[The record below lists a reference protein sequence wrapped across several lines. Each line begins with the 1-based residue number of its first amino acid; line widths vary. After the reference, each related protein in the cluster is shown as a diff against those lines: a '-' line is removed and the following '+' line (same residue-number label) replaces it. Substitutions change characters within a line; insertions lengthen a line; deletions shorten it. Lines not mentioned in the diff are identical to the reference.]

1 MIYQSKSTL
10 SNVVANSMA
19 VQESNGSKLVTVDAE
34 HYLADQSG
42 GNQSSGENVNI
53 TSPGN

>member
-1 MIYQSKSTL
+1 
-10 SNVVANSMA
+10 MA